1 MIVGVGTDICDIR
14 RIEKLLEKYGDR
26 FKGKTFTEGERH
38 YANAQANPAASY
50 AKRFAAKEAVAKALA
65 GPDTG
70 SLSWLDVEVVKNKS
84 GRPKIKLHRGAK
96 KRAQTRIKSEQT
108 FKIHLSLSDDIPY
121 AQAFAVF
128 EARQK

>member
-1 MIVGVGTDICDIR
+1 MIIGIGTDICDIR
-14 RIEKLLEKYGDR
+14 RIEKLLEKFGDR
-26 FKGKTFTEGERH
+26 FKEKTFTEGERV
-38 YANAQANPAASY
+38 YAETQANPAATY

-65 GPDTG
+65 GSDTG
-70 SLSWLDVEVVKNKS
+70 SLSWQDVEVVNSKS

-96 KRAQTRIKSEQT
+96 KRAKSRLKSGQK

-128 EARQK
+128 EARAK